1 MSLTSFANFIKGV
14 FSDGDVPSSSR
25 ILTFALCVANFALIA
40 ASVRHVCAIK
50 DTAALALW
58 LTSLPLIIGAL
69 IGFSAAPYAINRGSG
84 TVTDILSSLRK

>member
-1 MSLTSFANFIKGV
+1 MSLASISSFVRGV

-25 ILTFALCVANFALIA
+25 ILTFAL
-40 ASVRHVCAIK
+40 SVGTFVLLAYVIRHVCAIK

-58 LTSLPLIIGAL
+58 LTSLPIVIGAL